1 MPLFFVLPF
10 LIFSFTDG
18 ILKENPQICQII
30 KEIDK
35 NAVRDMRK
43 MSKHF
48 GVSHK
53 KTIFAYAKIG
63 EEGPNASTT
72 ILHDRR
78 TNFDL
83 VKSGKFN
90 PQRSQKVWTSQSC
103 TLMEGTDCFS
113 MFVTSG
119 ISRTLLGKCRELDC
133 VLHLFV
139 IRSFFILNFKL
150 YNYEY
155 EHRLPIL
162 RM

>member
-1 MPLFFVLPF
+1 MPLFCVLPLF
-10 LIFSFTDG
+10 LFSFTDG

-30 KEIDK
+30 KEIDI

-53 KTIFAYAKIG
+53 KPIFANAKIG
-63 EEGPNASTT
+63 EEGPNAPTT

-113 MFVTSG
+113 MFVNSG

-139 IRSFFILNFKL
+139 CRIR
-150 YNYEY
+150 
-155 EHRLPIL
+155 
-162 RM
+162 

>member
-53 KTIFAYAKIG
+53 KTIFANAKIG
-63 EEGPNASTT
+63 EEGPNAPTT

-90 PQRSQKVWTSQSC
+90 PQRSQTS
-103 TLMEGTDCFS
+103 LDKPVLYPHG
-113 MFVTSG
+113 G
-119 ISRTLLGKCRELDC
+119 HGLLFYICDFGYFQNLTRQ
-133 VLHLFV
+133 V
-139 IRSFFILNFKL
+139 
-150 YNYEY
+150 
-155 EHRLPIL
+155 
-162 RM
+162 

>member
-18 ILKENPQICQII
+18 IFKENPQICQKI
-30 KEIDK
+30 KEIYK

-53 KTIFAYAKIG
+53 KPIFANAKIG
-63 EEGPNASTT
+63 EEGPNAPTT

-90 PQRSQKVWTSQSC
+90 PQRSQTSLDKSV
-103 TLMEGTDCFS
+103 LYPHG
-113 MFVTSG
+113 G
-119 ISRTLLGKCRELDC
+119 HGLLFYICDFGYFQNLTRQ
-133 VLHLFV
+133 V
-139 IRSFFILNFKL
+139 
-150 YNYEY
+150 
-155 EHRLPIL
+155 
-162 RM
+162 